1 MRYDTHHKAR
11 TREKVLR
18 EAANAIRA
26 EGPDRIGVAAL
37 MAKAGLTHGGF
48 YAHFESKDELVAK
61 AIEQMFED
69 RYESVIAR
77 MGGKPAGEQLES
89 FIDGYL
95 SPRHRD
101 DPSHGCPIPTLS
113 GELVRMP
120 DAARRS
126 FAAGSERLAK
136 WIAALLTD
144 VGVAE
149 PRDLASSIMA
159 EMVGA
164 VALARVVEE
173 PAKSSRLLK
182 ASRESIKARI
192 AAAARMA

>member
-1 MRYDTHHKAR
+1 MRYDTQHKAR
-11 TREKVLR
+11 TRAKVLR
-18 EAANAIRA
+18 EAAQAIRA

-48 YAHFESKDELVAK
+48 YAHFESKDELIAQ

-69 RYESVIAR
+69 RYANVIAR
-77 MGGKPAGEQLES
+77 MSDKPVGEQLES

-120 DAARRS
+120 EVARRS
-126 FAAGSERLAK
+126 FAAGSERMAK
-136 WIAALLTD
+136 WLATLLKD
-144 VGVAE
+144 IGVAE
-149 PRDLASSIMA
+149 PRDAATSIMA

-164 VALARVVEE
+164 VALSRVIEDS
-173 PAKSSRLLK
+173 AKSNRLLK

-192 AAAARMA
+192 AAAR

>member
-1 MRYDTHHKAR
+1 MRYNVEHKAR

-48 YAHFESKDELVAK
+48 YAHFESKDDLVAQ
-61 AIEQMFED
+61 AIEQMFAD
-69 RYESVIAR
+69 RYRNVVER
-77 MGGKPAGEQLES
+77 LQGRPAAEQLES
-89 FIDGYL
+89 FVDSYL

-120 DAARRS
+120 DVARRA
-126 FAAGSERLAK
+126 FAAGSERMAQ
-136 WIAALLTD
+136 WFATLLND
-144 VGVAE
+144 IGVAE
-149 PRDLASSIMA
+149 PRDVASSIMA

-164 VALARVVEE
+164 VALSRVVEGS
-173 PAKSSRLLK
+173 AKSNRLLK

-192 AAAARMA
+192 AAARA

>member
-1 MRYDTHHKAR
+1 MRYDTEHKAR
-11 TREKVLR
+11 TRAKVLR
-18 EAANAIRA
+18 EAADAIRA

-48 YAHFESKDELVAK
+48 YAHFESKDDLIAK

-69 RYESVIAR
+69 RYENVIAR
-77 MGGKPAGEQLES
+77 MSGKPAADQLDA

-120 DAARRS
+120 DVARRA
-126 FAAGSERLAK
+126 FAAGSERMAK
-136 WIAALLTD
+136 WFATLLKD
-144 VGVAE
+144 IGVAE
-149 PRDLASSIMA
+149 PRDVASSIMA

-164 VALARVVEE
+164 VALSRVVED
-173 PAKSSRLLK
+173 PAKSNRLLK
-182 ASRESIKARI
+182 ASRESIKTRI
-192 AAAARMA
+192 AAARA